1 MQIKPPKNYF
11 IDAYVYKKCTHNNF
25 NKIYI
30 SSLRKQVVKN
40 AAINNLQHSH
50 VILLFNIM

>member
-1 MQIKPPKNYF
+1 MQIKPSKNYYF
-11 IDAYVYKKCTHNNF
+11 IDAYVYKKCPHNNF

-40 AAINNLQHSH
+40 AAIINLQHSRD
-50 VILLFNIM
+50 I